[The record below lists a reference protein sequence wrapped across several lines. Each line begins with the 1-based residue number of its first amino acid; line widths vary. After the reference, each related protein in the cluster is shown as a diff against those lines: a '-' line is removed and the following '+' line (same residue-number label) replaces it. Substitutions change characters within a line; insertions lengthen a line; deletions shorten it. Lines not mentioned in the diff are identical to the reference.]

1 MNFHTPHLL
10 ILAED
15 EHDLRLA
22 NGFAGHLK
30 VDRRKIKLTPV
41 NAVAANGG
49 LTWQHS
55 SLQHNQAELQRF

>member
-22 NGFAGHLK
+22 NGFAGHIK
-30 VDRRKIKLTPV
+30 VDRRKS
-41 NAVAANGG
+41 VAM
-49 LTWQHS
+49 TR
-55 SLQHNQAELQRF
+55 EE